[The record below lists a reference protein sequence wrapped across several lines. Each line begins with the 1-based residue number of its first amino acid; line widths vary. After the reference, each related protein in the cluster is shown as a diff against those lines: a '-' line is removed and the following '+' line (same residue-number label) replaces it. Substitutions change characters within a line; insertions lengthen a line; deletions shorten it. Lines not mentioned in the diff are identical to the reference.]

1 MRIRYWQEDL
11 EKIDR
16 KSLAE
21 IQLKLLKQTI
31 TQALKTP
38 FYSQRLKKAGISSPE
53 DITALEDLHKIP
65 FTTKDDL
72 RDAYPFGL
80 LAVELKDV
88 VRIHTSSGTTGKPT
102 VIYHTRNDIDNWANL
117 VARCIVMTGCGRE
130 DVFQNMMS
138 YGLFTGGLGLHYGAE
153 RVGMMVIPAG
163 GGNTRRQLQLMTD
176 FGTTVIHVTP
186 SYLLHITDKLQEFG
200 FKREELK
207 LKKGFLGAEPYS
219 ESTRKKIE
227 ALLDIDVYNSYGLSE
242 MNGPGVA
249 FECVYKQGMHVW
261 EDAYIM
267 EVIDPY
273 TGEVLPD
280 GKEGELVF
288 TTLQRE
294 ATPLLRYRTRDLAVI
309 YPQGC
314 KCGRTH
320 RKISRIKGRTDDMLI
335 INGVNVFPSQIEEV
349 LMANPD
355 IGSNYQIYVEKDG
368 YLDKLT
374 VKVEIKPDVFHGDIK
389 ELEILKER
397 IRGDLK
403 ASIVVN
409 PIVELM
415 EPGSLPPWEGKAK
428 RVVDNRERL

>member
-138 YGLFTGGLGLHYGAE
+138 YGLFTGGLG
-153 RVGMMVIPAG
+153 
-163 GGNTRRQLQLMTD
+163 
-176 FGTTVIHVTP
+176 
-186 SYLLHITDKLQEFG
+186 
-200 FKREELK
+200 
-207 LKKGFLGAEPYS
+207 
-219 ESTRKKIE
+219 
-227 ALLDIDVYNSYGLSE
+227 
-242 MNGPGVA
+242 
-249 FECVYKQGMHVW
+249 
-261 EDAYIM
+261 
-267 EVIDPY
+267 
-273 TGEVLPD
+273 
-280 GKEGELVF
+280 
-288 TTLQRE
+288 
-294 ATPLLRYRTRDLAVI
+294 
-309 YPQGC
+309 
-314 KCGRTH
+314 
-320 RKISRIKGRTDDMLI
+320 
-335 INGVNVFPSQIEEV
+335 
-349 LMANPD
+349 
-355 IGSNYQIYVEKDG
+355 
-368 YLDKLT
+368 
-374 VKVEIKPDVFHGDIK
+374 
-389 ELEILKER
+389 
-397 IRGDLK
+397 
-403 ASIVVN
+403 
-409 PIVELM
+409 
-415 EPGSLPPWEGKAK
+415 
-428 RVVDNRERL
+428 